1 MKESSV
7 TRKPLVY
14 AVAGQ
19 SGEQSLDN
27 VVEWLVAV
35 YGDREQADF
44 HVAALDAVIKKIGR
58 AVIRPDAM
66 RACEPGRQLLS
77 LDPGAFEVPYGGIF
91 YEVVEVSLFR
101 HFDEFQGL
109 E

>member
-7 TRKPLVY
+7 SREPSAFV
-14 AVAGQ
+14 VVGQ
-19 SGEQSLDN
+19 SGEDSLGN
-27 VVEWLVAV
+27 RVEWMVAA

-44 HVAALDAVIKKIGR
+44 HVAALEKVVKKIGR
-58 AVIRPDAM
+58 AVIRPM
-66 RACEPGRQLLS
+66 RLIDLPLGKELLA
-77 LDPGAFEVPYGGIF
+77 LDPGAYEVPYGGIW
-91 YEVVEVSLFR
+91 YEVVPVALFR